1 MPRHGFC
8 PRNSSSRLPSCG
20 LCWNRGRYTQ
30 QGRRNSQRWPCQC
43 QLENE
48 WTWIDMVIHMVIGGL
63 WLFIP
68 LYKFTICQFSN
79 WIACFVCLISVFFV
93 NDHVNVSWSFRLD
106 LDLQTSNQSLK
117 NKQNNMVTAC
127 NSTSTNFKST
137 ILSSK
142 HGSNIVPKS
151 WNVQFLL
158 TFSQLAISVKTLV
171 PFPKSHCCFMD
182 LYLFP
187 QS

>member
-1 MPRHGFC
+1 MSMSVGERMNMNWHG
-8 PRNSSSRLPSCG
+8 NSYG
-20 LCWNRGRYTQ
+20 NRWFMVVYSPIWFYHMNMMFTYFTF
-30 QGRRNSQRWPCQC
+30 NKFILFDWH
-43 QLENE
+43 
-48 WTWIDMVIHMVIGGL
+48 DMVN
-63 WLFIP
+63 W
-68 LYKFTICQFSN
+68 N
-79 WIACFVCLISVFFV
+79 WIACCDCLMPVFFV

-127 NSTSTNFKST
+127 SSTSTNFKST
-137 ILSSK
+137 SLSSK
-142 HGSNIVPKS
+142 HRSNIVPKS
-151 WNVQFLL
+151 WQVQVHYI
-158 TFSQLAISVKTLV
+158 TCSQLAIFVNTLV